1 MVSLSQ
7 DPTRNATSIYATL
20 ELKLSYL
27 AKMVAR
33 LETGNKNTKI
43 ILYPSILV
51 GLGPDLS

>member
-27 AKMVAR
+27 LKMVAR